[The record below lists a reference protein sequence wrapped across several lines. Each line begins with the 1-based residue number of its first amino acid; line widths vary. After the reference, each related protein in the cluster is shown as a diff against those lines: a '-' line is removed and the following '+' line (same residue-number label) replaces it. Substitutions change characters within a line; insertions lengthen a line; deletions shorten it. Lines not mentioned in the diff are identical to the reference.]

1 MMIPG
6 GSRRRERGV
15 DSFSSNLSRETGFT
29 ETRRW
34 RKLILMNVLRN
45 RVALRRAEF
54 SKSFGGRQRIF
65 KFFLSTCWGVQ
76 FVQRSEWNAFHQLI
90 PKPNTMA

>member
-1 MMIPG
+1 MMILG

-65 KFFLSTCWGVQ
+65 RFFLSTLGSAVCSKVR
-76 FVQRSEWNAFHQLI
+76 VERISSDH
-90 PKPNTMA
+90 T

>member
-6 GSRRRERGV
+6 GSRRSERGV

-34 RKLILMNVLRN
+34 RKLNLMNVLRN

-54 SKSFGGRQRIF
+54 SKSFGGRQRTFRFFF
-65 KFFLSTCWGVQ
+65 KHMLGSAVCSKVRVERISSDHT
-76 FVQRSEWNAFHQLI
+76 
-90 PKPNTMA
+90 